1 MSDEHLPRLRRI
13 CLALPETTEKVSHGE
28 PTFFARKKV
37 FAMFAN
43 NHHNDGHVAVWLPV
57 APGAQATLMQ
67 SAPETYFRPPYVGV
81 KGWVGIELSQIS
93 DEDLAVH
100 LHEAHRLIAPPKKR

>member
-1 MSDEHLPRLRRI
+1 
-13 CLALPETTEKVSHGE
+13 
-28 PTFFARKKV
+28 
-37 FAMFAN
+37 
-43 NHHNDGHVAVWLPV
+43 
-57 APGAQATLMQ
+57 
-67 SAPETYFRPPYVGV
+67 V